1 MSEKLEFKMNYEFID
16 STITAHTVVYE
27 RLKSIPKIKSP
38 VDIRRVT
45 ITKDQRIFS
54 SFRMRAKNRIN
65 NIEVDLTI
73 VYNGTVINTNDQ
85 FDRPISSAEIRPVY
99 KFKISLWLFYYRI
112 LPE

>member
-1 MSEKLEFKMNYEFID
+1 MDFNFFEHFSNEMI
-16 STITAHTVVYE
+16 
-27 RLKSIPKIKSP
+27 LKCSKSVPKIKSP

-85 FDRPISSAEIRPVY
+85 FDRPISSAEIRPV
-99 KFKISLWLFYYRI
+99 
-112 LPE
+112 